1 MRAPHIVLIGAGSA
15 LFGPE
20 TLRDIFLCDA
30 LHGSHIMLVDV
41 DEAHLARVLAFGR
54 ALNRAAGAGCELQA
68 TTDRRQALPGADFVV
83 VSVAVERERLWK
95 LDWEIPLRHG
105 VRHVLGENGGPG
117 GLSHALRNIPLI
129 LDICR
134 DVESL
139 APDAWLLNYTN
150 PMSRVCL
157 AVARHT
163 RLKFVGLC
171 HQIGEGYRVVSTIL
185 GVPAA
190 ELRIRAAGLN
200 HFTWITDLRFAD
212 GRDAYP
218 AFRERLAASDPDLM
232 PLSRRLHDVYGL
244 YPAVGDRH
252 AGEYIGDAWREVGLA
267 GYEFGMYETWV
278 GAVWE
283 SIGAVLA
290 GDEDEVAAWLS
301 EVSGERGVPIIAA
314 LWTGANQYEEAV
326 NVVNGGAIANLPAHA
341 VVETPAVVGG
351 GDIQPLRIGNLP
363 TGIAALCARQ
373 VAIQELTV
381 EAAVT
386 GNRQA
391 ALQALCLD
399 PVVPDMPTAQA
410 VLDELL
416 AAQAPYLP
424 QFRPAGNP

>member
-1 MRAPHIVLIGAGSA
+1 MRPPHIVLIGAGSA

-20 TLRDIFLCDA
+20 TLRDILVCEA
-30 LHGSHIMLVDV
+30 LRGSRVTLVDV
-41 DEAHLARVLAFGR
+41 HEEHLARVQAFGQ

-68 TTDRRQALPGADFVV
+68 TTDRRQALPGADFVI

-95 LDWEIPLRHG
+95 LDWEIPLKHG

-117 GLSHALRNIPLI
+117 GFSHALRNIPLM

-134 DVESL
+134 DIEAL
-139 APDAWLLNYTN
+139 APNAWLLNYTN
-150 PMSRVCL
+150 PLSRLCL

-171 HQIGEGYRVVSTIL
+171 HQIGAGYEIASTIL

-190 ELRIRAAGLN
+190 DLRIRAAGLN

-218 AFRERLAASDPDLM
+218 AFRERLAASDPAFM

-252 AGEYIGDAWREVGLA
+252 AGEYIGDAWREVGLD
-267 GYEFGMYETWV
+267 GYEFGMYENWV
-278 GAVWE
+278 AGVWE
-283 SIGAVLA
+283 SIDAVLA
-290 GDEDEVAAWLS
+290 GDEAEVETWLS
-301 EVSGERGVPIIAA
+301 EISGERGVPIIAA

-326 NVVNGGAIANLPAHA
+326 NVVNGGAIANLPPGAI
-341 VVETPAVVGG
+341 VEVPVVVGG
-351 GDIQPLRIGNLP
+351 GDIRPLCVGALP

-373 VAIQELTV
+373 VVIQELTV

-386 GNRQA
+386 GDRRA

-399 PVVPDMPTAQA
+399 PVVPDTPTAQA

-416 AAQAPYLP
+416 TVHAPYLP
-424 QFRPAGNP
+424 QWF